1 MTTRCDSFM
10 SAHRRRVSA
19 GNAPAVAHPRTPQR
33 THSLSTRCWRLHRY
47 ANIYVSLVCLV
58 RMRASKEFPFF
69 AVGMSLNSEL
79 NGELEP
85 PLGSSVK
92 VGPTLL
98 TVIQK
103 QNLLLEQSN
112 VQSRMTFNLLSVV
125 LAQLKERQS
134 ATSTTAGSSL
144 KRSRT
149 ENEADGDQAD
159 TDEAHSEKKQTV
171 SSTLSPTWSFVN
183 HLLTPGLSA
192 SLFPLPHLT
201 VGQLFAQHVA
211 EHSPCSPIPFMALD
225 RNRDLQ
231 AERNKH
237 FMARA

>member
-1 MTTRCDSFM
+1 MLQVM
-10 SAHRRRVSA
+10 H
-19 GNAPAVAHPRTPQR
+19 
-33 THSLSTRCWRLHRY
+33 
-47 ANIYVSLVCLV
+47 
-58 RMRASKEFPFF
+58 
-69 AVGMSLNSEL
+69 
-79 NGELEP
+79 
-85 PLGSSVK
+85 
-92 VGPTLL
+92 
-98 TVIQK
+98 K

-112 VQSRMTFNLLSVV
+112 KQSKMTFDLLSLM
-125 LAQLKERQS
+125 LAQLKSQS

-192 SLFPLPHLT
+192 SLFPLPHSS
-201 VGQLFAQHVA
+201 VGQLFTQHVA
-211 EHSPCSPIPFMALD
+211 VHSPCSPIPFMALD
-225 RNRDLQ
+225 RNRDLE
-231 AERNKH
+231 AERNKY

>member
-1 MTTRCDSFM
+1 MTIRSGSFM
-10 SAHRRRVSA
+10 NAHRRRVSA

-58 RMRASKEFPFF
+58 RMRASKIC
-69 AVGMSLNSEL
+69 AVGMSVNSEL
-79 NGELEP
+79 NGDNVP
-85 PLGSSVK
+85 ALGSSVK
-92 VGPTLL
+92 VGPTMLQ
-98 TVIQK
+98 VMQK

-112 VQSRMTFNLLSVV
+112 KQSIMTFNLLSVV
-125 LAQLKERQS
+125 LAQLKEHQS
-134 ATSTTAGSSL
+134 ATSTKAGSSL

-225 RNRDLQ
+225 RNRDLE
-231 AERNKH
+231 AERNKY